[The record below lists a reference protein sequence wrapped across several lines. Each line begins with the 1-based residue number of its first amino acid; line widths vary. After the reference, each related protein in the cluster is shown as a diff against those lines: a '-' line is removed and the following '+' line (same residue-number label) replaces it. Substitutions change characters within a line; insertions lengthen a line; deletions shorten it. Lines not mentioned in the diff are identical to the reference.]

1 MTQQENKNLQVT
13 ALHDYHKGLI
23 TRTQLLNIVH
33 LLDRKSFAKQW
44 TKQTS
49 SSLSSGVLVYW
60 PHSRCTHEPM
70 QQHLS
75 MNTNQKTDDWL
86 IKNAIGCWL
95 HHFPNHPWTSRYQ
108 ELVKLDTYL
117 PKTKVQGRRP
127 QAKAT
132 RQTKAS
138 TKATTKGSIAQPT

>member
-1 MTQQENKNLQVT
+1 M
-13 ALHDYHKGLI
+13 
-23 TRTQLLNIVH
+23 QL
-33 LLDRKSFAKQW
+33 
-44 TKQTS
+44 
-49 SSLSSGVLVYW
+49 
-60 PHSRCTHEPM
+60 
-70 QQHLS
+70 HLS

-95 HHFPNHPWTSRYQ
+95 HHFPNHPWTPRYQ

-132 RQTKAS
+132 GNKSLNKSDNERQHCAAYLTNFIHNHGLEV
-138 TKATTKGSIAQPT
+138 TLDATTRKPKA